1 MLPPLQVTRFYAGIR
16 TRINKARS
24 EYRAQIVR
32 NSSKID
38 IEPPKKQKV
47 RPSPSMEI
55 FSSSENLTQ
64 GCKLHLKGLIV
75 LLYTSSCNEEQIQPA
90 FCGVQRHPAVCGVIV
105 VQFQLSEI
113 YIRASRKR
121 VAQETLDGFFLFD
134 FGTSNHNT
142 KKTKKVSIIIPGT
155 NRKELLLPFQSP
167 ACLVLSSHVGSRA
180 TPEDLGIFG
189 LISP

>member
-32 NSSKID
+32 DASKID

-47 RPSPSMEI
+47 RPSPSKGI

-142 KKTKKVSIIIPGT
+142 KKTKKSKHYYTGHQSQGAASTVPISC
-155 NRKELLLPFQSP
+155 LPRF
-167 ACLVLSSHVGSRA
+167 V
-180 TPEDLGIFG
+180 FG
-189 LISP
+189 GRP